1 MTTPSASKLQGAPVI
16 LSATS
21 SSKLCED
28 YISSENILLDLSSSN
43 PIAVFQDY
51 QGETEAVA
59 IRSDKQLI
67 HIYRNWQQADTPW
80 NIVEIGGTIQASE
93 VVVGVDVNNVVQA
106 FFRDDTHL
114 YQIALNKDGT
124 WTPLTTLPLC
134 SDLQATQNPN
144 NSELIISGVTQQG
157 DLQFVQQSNGAWN
170 ATTIDCNHALLGA
183 APVLV
188 IPMSIT
194 GHMNWSLGVTLNN
207 TFNLYTG
214 IDKAIASGPDPIPAP
229 SPADQILLGY
239 YNNQSA
245 MFMFS
250 GADHALYTSV
260 QFSDQ
265 IQTVPNAKTVTGAGL
280 INNDTQLLQVYSID
294 PNGTLW
300 VLHQTGWDANNAPI
314 WVPNIPLDVGLVQ
327 VAISGLPQDSPSLF
341 GVSDDATLH
350 FIAKDMVSGIWSKG
364 LVQQS
369 LGNEQATKTTYKLTT
384 YRTQINIVDQFKNPQ
399 QNIDVTLSAQTEMA
413 IWVGGKTYQ
422 LNANQTASLKT
433 TALGT
438 LTIVTP
444 ARGLHTPE
452 LTLTAA
458 SLPAFTFQPDGEIH
472 TYMAGS
478 GTLNNLP
485 PLSGT
490 TLQNAKVDGASLAP
504 SLANN
509 PDLAGSA
516 CQGIQNAMQTQSGK
530 NGQKS
535 LLEQQGVVGWAL
547 DLRDR
552 SRPRF
557 TRFNSHAEMD
567 AYKLGAFAEA
577 GEAVLGD
584 WWNDVKDFFEDVWNG
599 IKSAAIAVEHWIVD
613 VANKVVSF
621 IAKVGEEI
629 VHLANL
635 VIKGIEEV
643 ISIVQSIFAAIAAFV
658 EKVIKWLE
666 AFFSWQDMIDTK
678 NALSSALNQFGPY
691 VGNLIET
698 QGDQL
703 LNGFFTN
710 AKGAVTKKFSD
721 FKAQFSQGQNVQGL
735 ITGAHAA
742 RLQAG
747 ARPVLAFADG
757 TPVQP
762 SDFSGHAQNNWL
774 LDKIINYFLGAP
786 DLQTIPD
793 LNKPLNDLSSSLS
806 SAAQNFKAAMDDFG
820 DGIKQFFT
828 DPKDFGS
835 VGIVD
840 FLNGIEQLILA
851 ALTFADGVIEALLD
865 TIAIVAKNVGELLT
879 IPLEIPL
886 ITPLLNL
893 IGIPNVS
900 IADLFCL
907 LAAIPMTLV
916 YKLVHGADAK
926 LFPGGVLPASVAAAD
941 AAIGDSKQAMVFV
954 SVGLMA
960 VWALFDTALDACIDI
975 DPPFFL
981 KVIDII
987 FPALIQV
994 FTWPTDAQI
1003 PFTPIPTDT
1012 PAEKANLANWA
1023 VGWSVVAIDLALL
1036 LAPVIPFSEGKKQT
1050 IARYID
1056 PLGLALLTGLGCI
1069 NMITGT
1075 VASVVGRADGATIAA
1090 NFLSPIANMSQVLR
1104 NSEVIGGTEGIS
1116 LVIKLVLDFFT
1127 GEGTAV
1133 ATAVG

>member
-1 MTTPSASKLQGAPVI
+1 MTTPSASTLQGAPVI

-21 SSKLCED
+21 TSKLCED
-28 YISSENILLDLSSSN
+28 YISSQNILLDLSSHN

-51 QGETEAVA
+51 RGDTEAVA

-114 YQIALNKDGT
+114 YQIALTQDST
-124 WTPLTTLPLC
+124 WTTLTTLPLC
-134 SDLQATQNPN
+134 SNLQATVNPN
-144 NSELIISGVTQQG
+144 NSELIISGVTQEG
-157 DLQFVQQSNGAWN
+157 DLQFIQQSNGTWG
-170 ATTIDCNHALLGA
+170 ATTIDCHHALLGA

-194 GHMNWSLGVTLNN
+194 GRMNWSLGVTLNK
-207 TFNLYTG
+207 TLNLYTG
-214 IDKAIASGPDPIPAP
+214 IDTAIASGPDAISAP
-229 SPADQILLGY
+229 SPADQVLLGY
-239 YNNQSA
+239 YHNQSA

-250 GADHALYTSV
+250 GTDHALYTSV

-265 IQTVPNAKTVTGAGL
+265 VQTVPNTKTVTGAGL
-280 INNDTQLLQVYSID
+280 IKNDTQLLQVYSID
-294 PNGTLW
+294 PDGTLW

-314 WVPNIPLDVGLVQ
+314 WAPNIPLDVGLVQ
-327 VAISGLPQDSPSLF
+327 VAINGLPQDYPNLF
-341 GVSDDATLH
+341 GVSDDAMLH
-350 FIAKDMVSGIWSKG
+350 FIAKDVTSGLWSKA
-364 LVQQS
+364 LVQQPLS
-369 LGNEQATKTTYKLTT
+369 SEQATKTTYRLTT

-399 QNIDVTLSAQTEMA
+399 QNLDVTLSAQTEIA
-413 IWVGGKTYQ
+413 IWVEGKTYQ

-433 TALGT
+433 NALGT

-452 LTLTAA
+452 LTVTAA
-458 SLPAFTFQPDGEIH
+458 NLPAFTFQPDGEIH

-478 GTLNNLP
+478 GTLNTLP
-485 PLSGT
+485 PLSGS
-490 TLQNAKVDGASLAP
+490 TLQNAQVDGAPLAP

-509 PDLAGSA
+509 PDLASSA
-516 CQGIQNAMQTQSGK
+516 SQGIQHAMQTQPGQ

-535 LLEQQGVVGWAL
+535 LLEEAGVVGWAL

-552 SRPRF
+552 NHPRF

-567 AYKLGAFAEA
+567 AYKQGAFAEV
-577 GEAVLGD
+577 GETVLGD
-584 WWNDVKDFFEDVWNG
+584 WWDDVKNFFEEVWNG
-599 IKSAAIAVEHWIVD
+599 IKSAAIAVTHWIVD
-613 VANKVVSF
+613 TVNKVVSF
-621 IAKVGEEI
+621 IAKVGEEL

-643 ISIVQSIFAAIAAFV
+643 ISIVQSIFAAIEAFV

-678 NALSSALNQFGPY
+678 NALKSALNKFGPY
-691 VGNLIET
+691 LDDLIET

-703 LNGFFTN
+703 LDDFFTK
-710 AKGAVTKKFSD
+710 AEDAVKEKFKN
-721 FKAQFSQGQNVQGL
+721 FKAQFTQGQNVQSL
-735 ITGAHAA
+735 ITGAQAS

-762 SDFSGHAQNNWL
+762 SDFSGHVQNNWL

-786 DLQTIPD
+786 DLQTISD
-793 LNKPLNDLSSSLS
+793 LDKPLNDLSSSLS
-806 SAAQNFKAAMDDFG
+806 SAAQDFIAAMDDFG
-820 DGIKQFFT
+820 EGIKQFFT

-835 VGIVD
+835 VGVVD

-851 ALTFADGVIEALLD
+851 ALKFADGVIKALLD
-865 TIAIVAKNVGELLT
+865 TIAVVAKNVGELLT

-893 IGIPNVS
+893 IGIPDVS

-916 YKLVHGADAK
+916 YKLIHGADAK
-926 LFPGGVLPASVAAAD
+926 LFPGGVLPKSVTASDAAD
-941 AAIGDSKQAMVFV
+941 GDTKQAMVFV
-954 SVGLMA
+954 SGGLMV
-960 VWALFDTALDACIDI
+960 VWGLFDTGLDACIDI

-987 FPALIQV
+987 FPTLIQV

-1003 PFTPIPTDT
+1003 PFTPIPMNT
-1012 PAEKANLANWA
+1012 PAKKANFANWA
-1023 VGWSVVAIDLALL
+1023 VGWTTVGLDLALL

-1090 NFLSPIANMSQVLR
+1090 NFLSPIPNMTQMLR
-1104 NSEVIGGTEGIS
+1104 TNEVIGATEGIS
-1116 LVIKLVLDFFT
+1116 WAIKLVLDFFT
-1127 GEGTAV
+1127 DEGAAV
-1133 ATAVG
+1133 ATFVS